1 MIAADQ
7 VIRHAELGGRDVAWS
22 AVGSGPPLV
31 LGGWWSSHLEL
42 DWQDAAFR
50 HFVGLLAQHRTV
62 VRYDRPGTGLSDR
75 AVAPANSAAEELDT
89 LRLLLELVPGPV
101 ALLGASSGCVVAA
114 AYAAEHPERV
124 EHLVLYGSYAAGR
137 DIAAPA
143 ARETLLGVVER
154 HWGLGS
160 KVLADIFL
168 PGGSAA
174 DRAAFAEFQ
183 RRSASREVALASL
196 RAVYSFDAT
205 DVLPRLTVPTL
216 VVHRRSDTAIPFALG
231 MDVASRIPGA
241 AFVALEGDE
250 HFPWR
255 GDTEEL
261 AHVILRFLG
270 APVPEFRPL
279 SESAGARSDA
289 TIGTLSQRELEVLRL
304 IAAGSTDREIAE
316 ALVLSTHTVHRH
328 VANVRSKLGVPSR
341 AAAAAWAADR
351 GLI

>member
-7 VIRHAELGGRDVAWS
+7 VIRHAELGGRDVAWA

-50 HFVGLLAQHRTV
+50 HFVGLLAEHRTV

-75 AVAPANSAAEELDT
+75 SVAPATTSAEELDT
-89 LRLLLELVPGPV
+89 LRLLLELIDGPI

-124 EHLVLYGSYAAGR
+124 DRLVLYGSYAAGR

-143 ARETLLGVVER
+143 ARETLLSVVER

-168 PGGSAA
+168 PGGSAG

-205 DVLPRLTVPTL
+205 DALPLLTMPTL
-216 VVHRRSDTAIPFALG
+216 VVHRRNDTAIPFALG
-231 MDVASRIPGA
+231 RDVASRIPGA
-241 AFVALEGDE
+241 EFVALEGAE

-255 GDTEEL
+255 GNPEEL

-270 APVPEFRPL
+270 AAVPESPSRQTTT
-279 SESAGARSDA
+279 SVDA
-289 TIGTLSQRELEVLRL
+289 AIGTLSERELEVLRL
-304 IAAGSTDREIAE
+304 IAAGRTDREIAE
-316 ALVLSTHTVHRH
+316 SLVLSTHTVHRH